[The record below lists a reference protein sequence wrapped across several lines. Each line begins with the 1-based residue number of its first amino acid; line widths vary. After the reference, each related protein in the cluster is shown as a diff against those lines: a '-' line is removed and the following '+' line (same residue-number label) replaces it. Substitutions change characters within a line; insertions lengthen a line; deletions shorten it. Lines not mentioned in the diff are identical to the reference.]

1 MMLNWLKSFST
12 QLRTVAYIIIRRF
25 LLHCSL
31 DTIGQET
38 EDGTSPQ
45 KHGET
50 TKHLKEKRE
59 QDLPFNSRTLW
70 NLCHNLTSTPNPLT
84 ISKQGRFWSHLFAE
98 FDPLWGGWRRSEG
111 VGSITGQDLSSLLTG
126 QPLTW
131 ENTETECY
139 KNAPSW
145 HARELGQRCL
155 PLNVFITISQ
165 PGTNTH
171 TARYLSPGGTVGA
184 TSCLETHHQQEKKK
198 KKPTQKT
205 TTTGPSTSSTGRRKM
220 KKWRWE
226 EWKMRQMGSY
236 EIRAEGRLWLINY
249 SQLL

>member
-1 MMLNWLKSFST
+1 MSSIACFMISNWLKSFST
-12 QLRTVAYIIIRRF
+12 QLRIISYIIIRRF

-59 QDLPFNSRTLW
+59 QDLSVNSRTLW
-70 NLCHNLTSTPNPLT
+70 NSCHNLTSTSNPPT
-84 ISKQGRFWSHLFAE
+84 TSKRGRFWSYLFAE
-98 FDPLWGGWRRSEG
+98 FDPLWGGWRGSEG

-131 ENTETECY
+131 ENTETGCY
-139 KNAPSW
+139 KSAPSW
-145 HARELGQRCL
+145 HARELGQQCL

-165 PGTNTH
+165 PGMHTH
-171 TARYLSPGGTVGA
+171 TAVCMGGG
-184 TSCLETHHQQEKKK
+184 Q
-198 KKPTQKT
+198 
-205 TTTGPSTSSTGRRKM
+205 
-220 KKWRWE
+220 
-226 EWKMRQMGSY
+226 
-236 EIRAEGRLWLINY
+236 
-249 SQLL
+249 

>member
-70 NLCHNLTSTPNPLT
+70 NSCHNLTSTPNPPT
-84 ISKQGRFWSHLFAE
+84 ISKQGRFWSYLFAE

-139 KNAPSW
+139 KKCAKLTHKRAWTTMSAFKCVHHHFPTRDKYT
-145 HARELGQRCL
+145 HCQIFKPRGDGRC
-155 PLNVFITISQ
+155 
-165 PGTNTH
+165 
-171 TARYLSPGGTVGA
+171 Y
-184 TSCLETHHQQEKKK
+184 
-198 KKPTQKT
+198 
-205 TTTGPSTSSTGRRKM
+205 
-220 KKWRWE
+220 
-226 EWKMRQMGSY
+226 
-236 EIRAEGRLWLINY
+236 
-249 SQLL
+249 